1 MEPPTIPPIK
11 ETCNGKSDE
20 DLVKLKYCRYPKAS
34 TLDLYE
40 FKMSLFDHGEPG
52 EFLLFIYNFNM
63 TLAATGTLDTD
74 ADIQYLC
81 TLVHGEEL
89 HKFDMLSSDV
99 ENT

>member
-1 MEPPTIPPIK
+1 M
-11 ETCNGKSDE
+11 
-20 DLVKLKYCRYPKAS
+20 
-34 TLDLYE
+34 DLYD

-74 ADIQYLC
+74 ANIQYLC

-89 HKFDMLSSDV
+89 HKFEMLSSDV
-99 ENT
+99 ENTETLNVDYYIKVLALYFTL